1 MKIYMMRFLTVF
13 SAIFMISCNNG
24 NNENIIVE
32 DQNPVALQEKSSLAR
47 FSKPGGNLVDALYQ
61 ELVEKKPEL
70 NSLETELNNFATE
83 ANKTQNIFYNYNE
96 KSQHFYEDATFLAN
110 QIKDSVAQIKILE
123 IIKLSSDKYDQQS
136 NELNHLVE
144 KIANNQKSI
153 NDSHTI
159 LKLLLTIPV
168 IEKFQEDNLPKNKD
182 FQKVIVKQEQLNKKI
197 LDKTPN

>member
-1 MKIYMMRFLTVF
+1 
-13 SAIFMISCNNG
+13 MI
-24 NNENIIVE
+24 
-32 DQNPVALQEKSSLAR
+32 
-47 FSKPGGNLVDALYQ
+47 PGGNLVDALYQ

-110 QIKDSVAQIKILE
+110 QIKDSVTQIKILE

-136 NELNHLVE
+136 KELNHLVE

-153 NDSHTI
+153 NDNHTI

-182 FQKVIVKQEQLNKKI
+182 FQKIIIKQEQLNKKI